1 MTVTIVD
8 AEDVPWVNGEQVY
21 DSMEPAFRDNF
32 GGDPD
37 QVRELLS
44 RYWMRSLWLDRDS
57 TRRIDHIRAVAGYR
71 DLSEAY
77 HDSVEEAYFLDGAA
91 ELSAEGRLIAGDYF
105 WRPPGWVHKAWSDE
119 GFENILCMEGAVASE
134 GSDRVTRV
142 VCPDHQAG
150 EQALA
155 ALVGETGSPAGG
167 VGPRGYLRRVESRHL
182 PWAPIDANWSGL
194 DPGVLGLPAGA
205 AAAVRPATPGAGPAG
220 VASPTVPV
228 GKPLS
233 RNVATGACSALVR
246 LPAGYTGTPQPVDRE
261 RFLVTTSGTA
271 TVAGWTLTA
280 CSLVHVPAGAPAPTF
295 VADTDVELFVKVGEA
310 TT

>member
-77 HDSVEEAYFLDGAA
+77 HDSVEEAYFLGGAA

-150 EQALA
+150 EQAIARDTGDKGA
-155 ALVGETGSPAGG
+155 AGENGVHADG

-182 PWAPIDANWSGL
+182 PWAPIDAHWSGL
-194 DPGVLGLPAGA
+194 DPGVLGLPAG
-205 AAAVRPATPGAGPAG
+205 T
-220 VASPTVPV
+220 V

-246 LPAGYTGTPQPVDRE
+246 LPAGYAGTPQPVGRE

-271 TVAGWTLTA
+271 TVAGRSLTA
-280 CSLVHVPAGAPAPTF
+280 CSLVHVPAGVPAPTF
-295 VADTDVELFVKVGEA
+295 AADTDVELFVKVGEA